1 MSDNQTQKE
10 NTGQKLSLKQQCAK
24 SASTCLEC
32 GRLGRGQRRS
42 CEFVTSYSNARRK
55 ALRFRPRGNREG
67 TRNES
72 MLKCGRNE
80 GGLTDQ
86 ILSYKF
92 PSSASTDTSL
102 SWSKDAPIPVEC
114 ARGIPDVAQPRWF
127 SDLSNPFSLV
137 TPDRGSVV

>member
-1 MSDNQTQKE
+1 
-10 NTGQKLSLKQQCAK
+10 
-24 SASTCLEC
+24 
-32 GRLGRGQRRS
+32 
-42 CEFVTSYSNARRK
+42 
-55 ALRFRPRGNREG
+55 
-67 TRNES
+67 

-137 TPDRGSVV
+137 TPDRGSVVFVNVRRHYCQEDLGRDVSGDRGRRL